1 LEPGLINWLRVA
13 VLAVIWGSSFMI
25 VSVALQ
31 GLGPFSVAAIRIA
44 LAAVILLVLTRMK
57 GLSLPSIRGGDGR
70 LVWLA
75 AAGFGLFSMALPFFL
90 LSWGQQYVAS
100 GFAGVTMAAVPLLVL
115 PLAHFLVPGDRLN
128 LPKGVGFVIGFSG
141 VIVLIGLEAFDA
153 RGGALETWAR
163 LACFG
168 AAAGYAV
175 GSIITRLAPK
185 VDELAFAAAATMLA
199 AVMIVPVALLV
210 EGLPSQIGAGTLLA
224 VLYLGV
230 VPTALANLLLVAVI
244 RSAGPSFMSLVNYQ
258 VPVWSV
264 IFGAVFLGEALP
276 SRTLWALALILA
288 GVAISQW
295 RTLRRLIFKNRTIA
309 GVK

>member
-1 LEPGLINWLRVA
+1 LEPGLINWLRIA
-13 VLAVIWGSSFMI
+13 VLALIWGSSFMT

-31 GLGPFSVAAIRIA
+31 GLGPLNVAAMRIA

-57 GLSLPSIRGGDGR
+57 GSRLPSMRGGDGR
-70 LVWLA
+70 KIWIA
-75 AAGFGLFSMALPFFL
+75 ATGFGLFSMALPFFL

-115 PLAHFLVPGDRLN
+115 PLAHFLVPGDRLT
-128 LPKGVGFVIGFSG
+128 LPKAVGFVIGFAG
-141 VIVLIGLEAFDA
+141 VIVLIGLQAFDA

-168 AAAGYAV
+168 AAGGYAV

-199 AVMIVPVALLV
+199 AVMIVPVALIV
-210 EGLPSQIGAGTLLA
+210 EGPPTQIGAGTLVA

-258 VPVWSV
+258 VPIWSV
-264 IFGAVFLGEALP
+264 IFGAVFLNEALP
-276 SRTLWALALILA
+276 SRTLAALALILA

-295 RTLRRLIFKNRTIA
+295 RSLRRLFSKNRTIA
-309 GVK
+309 PVK